1 MKKILFYGILIA
13 TCLLTMSCD
22 ESQSIDS
29 SVPFST
35 TYIDLSNFLKA
46 KIDETIQHF
55 TAEGYRV
62 VSEDALEYGHVEL
75 YKYNHADEE
84 IDQEFIFYFDTNTRM
99 VNQSVFCHEGPSRG
113 GESEKGCCIALL
125 KQQRAMAEKMCERDF
140 KCYVRWSAPGHNSGT
155 ERVFDTFDDVIEY
168 LEGTSNVD
176 FLAMISAAGV
186 EGNAA
191 NFSAIVW
198 RDKAVEYSISIGGKL
213 SNIPPRC
220 KSDMK

>member
-1 MKKILFYGILIA
+1 MNDPNKNIRIEDYDYPLPESRIA
-13 TCLLTMSCD
+13 YYPA
-22 ESQSIDS
+22 EQRDS
-29 SVPFST
+29 SKLL
-35 TYIDLSNFLKA
+35 I
-46 KIDETIQHF
+46 
-55 TAEGYRV
+55 
-62 VSEDALEYGHVEL
+62 
-75 YKYNHADEE
+75 YNTKNGATK
-84 IDQEFIFYFDTNTRM
+84 FIFYFDTNTRM